1 MQSVQS
7 LDQFFELKKPKA
19 FSNRVVLVCGLMAAI
34 EAMDVYVLGVIIS
47 PMAREF
53 DVTLAY
59 FSMVFM
65 FQAIGQIAGTYLL
78 APLADTYGR
87 RPVIMWCTVAFGVLT
102 LTSAMS
108 ESLPVFIAQR
118 AIAFV
123 FIGGAIPNIFA
134 IASEYA
140 SGQARHRNSLIIGS
154 FHGVGAGMAA
164 LAGGMLL
171 PFGWQVPLVACGVL
185 TLLSAVLGYIYVPE
199 SVRFLAASEDRA
211 TALKKVVA
219 RIDPSVE
226 SYRFEVDSPARDRQK
241 LRVAELFTPEL
252 RKQTLLLW
260 TVGAVTLSLLSS
272 IAQWLP
278 TYIHTYGQVDL
289 TQAAYMTSING
300 PAGVIWPLVL
310 IWLLRR
316 TGVSLGMAL
325 NYTLAATAFA
335 CFALIPFYANV
346 GWLLAIGLGA
356 FLGGATSG
364 FYALCNAVYPTR
376 LRATGTSFAVGT
388 GRIFSLFVPVLGGLA
403 VTTQV
408 GAPII
413 AFAIAVPLLLAAL
426 AAFAIG
432 KVGSETSSPGTVD
445 AGHG

>member
-1 MQSVQS
+1 MQSVHS

-19 FSNRVVLVCGLMAAI
+19 FSHRVVLVCGLMAAI

-47 PMAREF
+47 PMAQQF

-59 FSMVFM
+59 FSIVFM
-65 FQAIGQIAGTYLL
+65 FQAIGQIAGTYVL

-87 RPVIMWCTVAFGVLT
+87 RPVIMACTVAFGMLT

-108 ESLPVFIAQR
+108 DSLPVFIAQR
-118 AIAFV
+118 AIAFI

-134 IASEYA
+134 IASEFA

-154 FHGVGAGMAA
+154 FHGVGAGLAA
-164 LAGGMLL
+164 LAGGILL
-171 PFGWQVPLVACGVL
+171 PFGWQVPLFACGVL
-185 TLLSAVLGYIYVPE
+185 TLVSALLGYLYVPE

-211 TALKKVVA
+211 AALKKVVA

-226 SYRFEVDSPARDRQK
+226 SYSFEVDSPASGRQK
-241 LRVAELFTPEL
+241 LRIAELFTPDL

-260 TVGAVTLSLLSS
+260 TVGAITLSLLSS

-289 TQAAYMTSING
+289 THAAYMTSING
-300 PAGVIWPLVL
+300 PSGVIWPLVL

-316 TGVSLGMAL
+316 TGVSRGMAL
-325 NYTLAATAFA
+325 NYSLAATAFG
-335 CFALIPFYANV
+335 CFALIPFYANI
-346 GWLLAIGLGA
+346 GWVLAIGLGA

-408 GAPII
+408 SVVVI
-413 AFAIAVPLLLAAL
+413 ALATAIPLLLAAA

-432 KVGSETSSPGTVD
+432 KVGNDKGMPGAVD